1 MAGTATTEDGLCCV
15 CDLLLY
21 ILFVFVPSRLGQSS
35 SSSSSSQKPAFPF
48 LFRFDC
54 PHPHHKT
61 NEFITLQNDLK
72 WLPHTV
78 RNLLHISS
86 MMVAV
91 AAVAAAQVDAIP
103 IAYSHTIDSSKHTPH
118 TLTHI
123 PAEIT
128 AEFIPPKLKNTIS
141 EPKNE
146 KRELKKIY
154 ANDDQRR
161 PVATFSFHQRN
172 TADNTAT
179 TTIIIVITIMPI
191 RMLQN
196 RRPLYCV
203 VLFRGANTFHFSAED
218 YRISSNEKCVA
229 ASVGS
234 KFFFITLY
242 HYEAHSL

>member
-103 IAYSHTIDSSKHTPH
+103 IAYSHTIDSSKHTSH

-123 PAEIT
+123 PVEIT

-141 EPKNE
+141 EPK
-146 KRELKKIY
+146 KRKARIKKNICE
-154 ANDDQRR
+154 RR
-161 PVATFSFHQRN
+161 PTPTGGNIFISSTKYRRQYSNNNNNNSNNNNANSNVAKSAPTVLCCVVPRRKHFSF
-172 TADNTAT
+172 
-179 TTIIIVITIMPI
+179 
-191 RMLQN
+191 
-196 RRPLYCV
+196 
-203 VLFRGANTFHFSAED
+203 FG
-218 YRISSNEKCVA
+218 
-229 ASVGS
+229 
-234 KFFFITLY
+234 
-242 HYEAHSL
+242 